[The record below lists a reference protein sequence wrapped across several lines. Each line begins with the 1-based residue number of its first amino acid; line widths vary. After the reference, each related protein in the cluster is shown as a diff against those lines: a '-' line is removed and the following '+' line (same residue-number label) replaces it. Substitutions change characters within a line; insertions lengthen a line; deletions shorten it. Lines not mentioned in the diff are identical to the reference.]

1 MTQGAG
7 RVDDSIAHSHAMGGL
22 LVGLAVG
29 ALAGAAI
36 IATGGL
42 ALVAVAGAVAVTAGA
57 AGVGEVVGSMNI
69 VDSVLGSNT
78 TGQVKSG
85 SPNVFING
93 RSVARAH
100 RDVAVCST
108 HAPAPQL
115 IVQGSGTVFVNGLP
129 LARVGDMLSCS
140 AKISTGSSNVFV
152 GGPTATTDP
161 DLIKP
166 EVPDWIHHTLLGA
179 GLVSATILAGP
190 LVAVLGL
197 AGGVVG
203 GKAGQYIGGKVFG
216 EGSDGQKAMML
227 AGSFFGGIA
236 GAKGGMALGNKFIP
250 NPSSPAA
257 AFAKSG
263 KPGLDKLSLNE
274 RPNETRCKCGE
285 PIDVITG
292 EVVMEQADFALPGA
306 LPIVLRRVHNSG
318 NPVGTVFGKAWAST
332 WGQWLN
338 VSDDKLVYNAEDG
351 SSMRFDMPDIGASSR
366 HPVFQ
371 AFRVTRHDGHFLV
384 EQRHRPTLRFEQRDA
399 THWRLT
405 EIFDRNANRIVLV
418 YDGTLLIEVRHS
430 GGTRLKVDTSEDR
443 ITRISLL
450 HSEGGQTTLT
460 SYVYHPDGELAGII
474 NSSGLPLT
482 YSYDSAHRLTRWK
495 DRNGVWIGYRYDD
508 GGRCLQTDGGAGG
521 HLTGR
526 FDYDVARKVNTYTD
540 SLGHSTAYHYNDAG
554 QVVQQVDACGGVSE
568 FAYDAHQNLV
578 ATITPGGAVMRWAYD
593 EQGNMTGHIDA
604 GNRET
609 IIAYDAH
616 DMPVA
621 LTAPDGNLVERTY
634 DDRGNL
640 IAVNQSGAVTR
651 FEHDDN
657 GNVTRVTNPDGAVA
671 MFVHDGLGLLIS
683 ATDWLGN
690 PTRLTRDDFGRVIAR
705 VDPYDDISRYT
716 YNVEGQLLEIELP
729 DGSRH
734 LARYDAEGNCIART
748 DPLGRVTH
756 YAYTAFDR
764 LAQTVEAD
772 GAITCYE
779 YDTEMRLRAVVNPN
793 GDHWR
798 YLRNANG
805 YVIAETDFSG
815 RTIEYG
821 INPDGFII
829 EKRMP
834 SGQRTR
840 YLRDHAGQLLEQ
852 ISSDGSTRYAY
863 DALGRLA
870 RAANGDSDIVFER
883 DAAGRVVKETQNGR
897 SIASAYDPMGRRVAR
912 LSTSGHSSV
921 WEFDANSLPLELTL
935 SDAQTFR
942 FMHDRCGR
950 ETVRKLPGN
959 VRLEQAYDSLNRL
972 TRQWTGISPE
982 SGTSAR
988 TLQERAV
995 NYDGNGNPRKL
1006 GELSAGVVD
1015 VRYNSVGQV
1024 TQARSDASEEQYAY
1038 DLAGNL
1044 IDAIKHKALLS
1055 TDNSTAEAR
1064 GQRILQHGRLM
1075 QAGRVK
1081 YDYDLDGRVIK
1092 RTEGKRWG
1100 RLHTWQYEWNS
1111 ENRLKRVITPNGVAW
1126 EYTYDA
1132 LGRRLSKKQVPS
1144 AQGEKFSEVTY
1155 LWDGH
1160 TVAEERRFTRK
1171 PDRHDNTA
1179 IVEES
1184 WATWDYEPDSFRP
1197 LAKTETILRNG
1208 KESTKT
1214 YAVVLDQLGTPKELI
1229 DAEGGIAWQA
1239 RTNVWGEIEEVS
1251 VSRTDCPIRFQGQY
1265 YDTESKLAYNWQR
1278 YYDASTARYLTPDP
1292 LGLAGGPNPYA
1303 YVDNPLR
1310 SVDPLGLEQCEGRTT
1325 PLDVVN
1331 MKAAD
1336 IPSFKSGGFNKWFDA
1351 KTSEELALMYER
1363 PALREKIKAGLRG
1376 DGGKHEMLMVAE
1388 APKWSQWGVKA
1399 KQVQEDFAI
1408 PIADLNEGGLANGW
1422 THSTGLRGSTAPGSK
1437 TVHNQ
1442 LQEIIQNSN
1451 SLPEFKT
1458 NIRPWADTWITGGY
1472 DALPPG
1478 FHN

>member
-1 MTQGAG
+1 MTHGAG
-7 RVDDSIAHSHAMGGL
+7 RVGDPIAHTHAFGGL

-57 AGVGEVVGSMNI
+57 AGVGEVVGSMSI
-69 VDSVLGSNT
+69 VDSVLGANV
-78 TGQVKSG
+78 TGQVNTG
-85 SPNVFING
+85 SSNVFING
-93 RSVARAH
+93 RAVARAH
-100 RDVAVCST
+100 LDVAVCSS
-108 HAPAPQL
+108 HGPAPQP
-115 IVQGSGTVFVNGLP
+115 IVQGSGTVFVNRQP
-129 LARVGDMLSCS
+129 LARIGDMVACS
-140 AKISTGSSNVFV
+140 GKISAGSKNVFV
-152 GGPTATTDP
+152 GGSTATTDP

-190 LVAVLGL
+190 LVAVVGL
-197 AGGVVG
+197 AGGMVG
-203 GKAGQYIGGKVFG
+203 GKSGQYLGGKLFG

-227 AGSFFGGIA
+227 AGSFFGGVA
-236 GAKGGMALGNKFIP
+236 GAKGGLALGNKFIP
-250 NPSSPAA
+250 NPSGSAA
-257 AFAKSG
+257 AFVKSG
-263 KPGLDKLSLNE
+263 QPGLARFGAKE

-292 EVVMEQADFALPGA
+292 EVIMEQTDFALPGV

-318 NPVGTVFGKAWAST
+318 NPVGTLFGNAWAST
-332 WGQWLN
+332 WGQWLD
-338 VSDDKLVYNAEDG
+338 VSGDELVYHAEDG
-351 SSMRFDMPDIGASSR
+351 ASMRFTIPAMGASST
-366 HPVFQ
+366 HAIYP
-371 AFRVTRHDGHFLV
+371 AFRLTRHAGHFLV
-384 EQRHRPTLRFEQRDA
+384 ERRHQPTLRFEQGEGTR
-399 THWRLT
+399 WRLT
-405 EIFDRNANRIVLV
+405 AISDRNANAIALV
-418 YDGTLLIEVRHS
+418 YDGAVLSEVRHS
-430 GGTRLKVDTSEDR
+430 AGTRLKVDTREQA
-443 ITRISLL
+443 ITRISLV
-450 HSEGGQTTLT
+450 HPEGGQTTLT

-482 YSYDSAHRLTRWK
+482 YTYDSAHRLTRWK

-508 GGRCLQTDGGAGG
+508 RGRCEQTDGGAGG

-526 FDYDVARKVNTYTD
+526 LAYDDARKVNTYTD
-540 SLGHSTAYHYNDAG
+540 SLGHSTAYHYNDAW
-554 QVVQQVDACGGVSE
+554 QVIKQVDPCGGVSE
-568 FAYDAHQNLV
+568 FDYDAHQNLV
-578 ATITPGGAVMRWAYD
+578 ATITPAGAIMRWAYD
-593 EQGNMTGHIDA
+593 ARGNMIGHIDA
-604 GNRET
+604 ANRET
-609 IIAYDAH
+609 VIAYDER

-621 LTAPDGNLVERTY
+621 ITAPDGERVERTY

-640 IAVNQSGAVTR
+640 IQVGQAGALTR
-651 FEHDDN
+651 FEHDDK
-657 GNVTRVTNPDGAVA
+657 GNVARVINPDGAIA
-671 MFVHDGLGLLIS
+671 TFVHDARGLLVS

-690 PTRLTRDDFGRVIAR
+690 PTHMTRDDLGRVTSR
-705 VDPYDDISRYT
+705 VDPRQGVSRYL
-716 YNVEGQLLEIELP
+716 YNVEGQLLEVALP

-734 LARYDAEGNCIART
+734 LAKYDAEGNCIART
-748 DPLGRVTH
+748 DALDRVTH
-756 YAYTAFDR
+756 YTYGAFDR
-764 LAQTVEAD
+764 LAQIIEPN
-772 GAITCYE
+772 GAITRYE
-779 YDTEMRLRAVVNPN
+779 YDTEMRLCAVINPN
-793 GDHWR
+793 GEHWR

-805 YVIAETDFSG
+805 QVIAETDFSG

-821 INPDGFII
+821 LNPDGLII
-829 EKRMP
+829 EKRTA

-840 YLRDHAGQLLEQ
+840 YQRNHAGQLLEQ
-852 ISSDGSTRYAY
+852 ISSEGRTRYAY

-870 RAANGDSDIVFER
+870 RAANADSDIVFER
-883 DAAGRVVKETQNGR
+883 DSAGRIVKETQNGR
-897 SIASAYDPMGRRVAR
+897 SIASGYDLMGRRIAR
-912 LSTSGHSSV
+912 LSESGHSST
-921 WEFDANSLPLELTL
+921 WEFDAKGLPLELTL
-935 SDAQTFR
+935 PDAQTFS
-942 FMHDRCGR
+942 FVHDGCGR
-950 ETVRKLPGN
+950 ESMRKLPGG
-959 VRLEQAYDSLNRL
+959 VRVDQQYDALNRL
-972 TRQWTGISPE
+972 TRQWVGILPD
-982 SGTSAR
+982 SGKSGR
-988 TLQERAV
+988 TVQERAV
-995 NYDGNGNPRKL
+995 EYDANGNPRKL
-1006 GELSAGVVD
+1006 GDLSAGVVD
-1015 VRYNSVGQV
+1015 ICYNTGGRVA
-1024 TQARSDASEEQYAY
+1024 QARSSDSDEQYAY

-1044 IDAIKHKALLS
+1044 IDAIKHSALLS
-1055 TDNSTAEAR
+1055 MDNSNAEAR

-1081 YDYDLDGRVIK
+1081 YDYDLDGRVIR

-1100 RLHTWQYEWNS
+1100 RHQTWQYVWNS
-1111 ENRLKRVITPNGVAW
+1111 ENRLKRVVTPTGDAW

-1144 AQGEKFSEVTY
+1144 TERAEFTEVTY

-1160 TVAEERRFTRK
+1160 TIAEERRYRRK
-1171 PDRHDNTA
+1171 PDGLGGTK

-1184 WATWDYEPDSFRP
+1184 WASWDYEPNSFRP
-1197 LAKTETILRNG
+1197 LAKTETILCKG
-1208 KESTKT
+1208 KKTSKT
-1214 YAVVLDQLGTPKELI
+1214 YAVVLDQIGTPKELI
-1229 DAEGGIAWQA
+1229 DADGDLAWQA
-1239 RTNVWGEIEEVS
+1239 KTNVWGEIEAAS
-1251 VSRTDCPIRFQGQY
+1251 VSKTDCPIRFQGQY
-1265 YDTESKLAYNWQR
+1265 FDTESKLAYNWQR

-1303 YVDNPLR
+1303 YVDNPLN
-1310 SVDPLGLEQCEGRTT
+1310 SVDPLGLEQCEGRAT
-1325 PLDVVN
+1325 PLDIAN

-1399 KQVQEDFAI
+1399 KEVQEDFAI

-1422 THSTGLRGSTAPGSK
+1422 THSTGLKGSTAPGSK